1 MTTKRKTVREP
12 LPENMAAVALKE
24 LRAIR
29 RGELVPKTH
38 TFYVPPPVDVAQVRA
53 AVGLSQIEFAAKY
66 GFSLAAVRKWEQGTR
81 EPDAAARTLIGTI
94 GVNAKAVDRL
104 ISQVPASR

>member
-1 MTTKRKTVREP
+1 MTTKRKTAREP
-12 LPENMAAVALKE
+12 LPENMAAVALEE

-29 RGELVPKTH
+29 RGDIVPRTH
-38 TFYVPPPVDVAQVRA
+38 TFFVPPSVDVARVRA
-53 AVGLSQIEFAAKY
+53 SVGLSQAEFAAKY

-81 EPDAAARTLIGTI
+81 EPDAAARTLIGMI

-104 ISQVPASR
+104 MSQVPA